1 MNLTVKYNHFQ
12 NKKQPTI
19 MCSSRE
25 SIATMLSKYVLK
37 KRNIKLV
44 INLNNNIEHI
54 KLNTFPIFVYI

>member
-1 MNLTVKYNHFQ
+1 
-12 NKKQPTI
+12 

-54 KLNTFPIFVYI
+54 KLNTFPIFVNI